1 MCQPYAIVGGNPID
15 IIKYR
20 FSKEKIEEL
29 LKLKWWEW
37 SIEPTEKSAIIPHIK
52 QRSLFMSKNPTILQQ
67 FRSFC
72 YQNNATNLEQ
82 ALEYFSVFGGMG
94 WRVDMTVPLEQLIE
108 EKVLNNYRYIHGDT
122 TKITNSKETH
132 HKILSALALGDRR
145 EHSAFKKAQVDRVQG
160 EESVDYLI
168 DEGLL
173 KHDKSVEKPLKDHE
187 KVSSKLL
194 FCQPFMR
201 FWFALISPNYKGIKA
216 GEYDEVKKRWE
227 EMKIEFNNHIY
238 QQLFL
243 ELIKKAHNENAD
255 DPIMKI
261 GSYWD
266 TNIEIDLL
274 AKTKSGKFIAGTC
287 KFSKAKAKK
296 SEFTKLKAS
305 CDSSKI
311 EAEHY
316 VIFSKNKFSTEL
328 KKEKGENL
336 QLFSL
341 KSLGSLLL
349 DLNEKDMLVNTNK
362 KY

>member
-1 MCQPYAIVGGNPID
+1 
-15 IIKYR
+15 
-20 FSKEKIEEL
+20 
-29 LKLKWWEW
+29 
-37 SIEPTEKSAIIPHIK
+37 
-52 QRSLFMSKNPTILQQ
+52 MSKNPTILQQ

-72 YQNNATNLEQ
+72 YQNSATNLEQ
-82 ALEYFSVFGGMG
+82 ALEYFAVFGGMG
-94 WRVDMTVPLEQLIE
+94 WRVDFSLSLNELIAD
-108 EKVLNNYRYIHGDT
+108 KVLNNYRYIHGDI
-122 TKITNSKETH
+122 TKITNSKEIH
-132 HKILSALALGDRR
+132 HKLLSALATGDRR
-145 EHSAFKKAQVDRVQG
+145 EHSAFKKAQVDRKQG
-160 EESVDYLI
+160 EESIDYLI

-187 KVSSKLL
+187 KVSAKLL

-216 GEYDEVKKRWE
+216 GEYDEFYDRWREVKL
-227 EMKIEFNNHIY
+227 EFTNHIY

-243 ELIKKAHNENAD
+243 ALIKEAHNASSN

-266 TNIEIDLL
+266 TQVEIDLL
-274 AKTKSGKFIAGTC
+274 AKTKSGKFIAGAC

-296 SEFTKLKAS
+296 SELTKLKES
-305 CDSSKI
+305 CAAAKI
-311 EAEHY
+311 EPEY
-316 VIFSKNKFSTEL
+316 CVLFSKNKFSTEL
-328 KKEKGENL
+328 KKEKGAAV

-349 DLNEKDMLVNTNK
+349 DLSEDDMLVNTNK